1 MGAQIA
7 AAAAAPQMVNGTYGA
22 IGTSGPLS
30 MDGEVLAAP
39 QRTDAQRTGDVGV
52 AGRGSGDTGIGT
64 LKAAA
69 ERVMA
74 NVAAKVQGVL
84 PPQGRGSSA
93 QGFLQREDTGSAGT
107 HGTGFLTAGSGMPG
121 EQSTP
126 EAQGTSGSGLFSPQQ
141 AQRLREMSSEAP
153 LLYAGEGRPV
163 PQRGGAEE
171 RQVPP
176 LPHSSSSDSGQ
187 AEAIQAEVRKQMQV
201 FMEAQS
207 ELQRRVVSLS
217 EENQM
222 LRQEWYTSQYV
233 PSGPVAR
240 VRLKP
245 PASEVDKE
253 PRWNRVRHRMEHL
266 ILQSCPDAVRAELS
280 SARVSG
286 VLPIMCRLYTVYKP
300 GGVTERAEALRQVQQ
315 PRPADSPIDAVMK
328 LRTWKRW
335 MTRLSDLGGTQPDA
349 AVSIQAL
356 EGITSGVLKGLPSL
370 SFRVN
375 LVRASLHLDT
385 QPSAGKVE
393 EFFEHLLA
401 ELEGVSRVAEPSSG
415 SAAGG
420 GKPDSSKS
428 VRQVEA
434 KAALSGGSEA
444 PQVAQKDKPT
454 KPPTPSGGESPK
466 KPCKWFM
473 EGKGCRRGKDCR
485 FLHDW
490 NQIPKAEKGDRCM
503 LCGGK
508 GHRKDACTVVTGA
521 PLVKRDDGA
530 SSAKAMRSDASP
542 KSKGGDPGLRKVL
555 SDAAGVLR
563 EAMAVGSA
571 PGDGAVQGAGGTGQA
586 SGAEGSEAPTMAVAA
601 KIQAQLEDLEARV
614 LDGGP
619 SIRSVCGN
627 VSEGAGEPTALLD
640 SGATHVVVDDA
651 AAGSQDLVPCTVSLA
666 GDQRQTWHQ
675 TPGGSLVAPVTGD
688 GHAPQTILPLGSL
701 VTQLG
706 CSLRWSK
713 REGLQLMHP
722 KLGRLKTSLKGGC
735 PQLSKDQALSL
746 IRELEGVRLGELA
759 GRLKRIQAHLKVSK
773 GLGFRDALDAFVES
787 GSYTSA
793 WTLSKMM
800 PFLEQVPAALVA
812 RLVVDL
818 EGANGWELLK
828 GLPFNRRSRK
838 RLHQSHLWL
847 LHLGAGKVDPVL
859 RQMCQMQG
867 VEVVAINLADGS
879 AVDPR
884 VWKALSWAAFTGR
897 LAGIV
902 ADAPM
907 RTWNGVRVDDSA
919 AVHLRTSEHPW
930 GLTSNT
936 TAWQSKVEDDTVF
949 SLQPMWLW
957 TIASISKG
965 QGVPFIQ
972 THAVSAPNPN
982 SSWMSSVVNPFT
994 TWSNCSQFQ
1003 VHEAKEAKGN
1013 TRPMVVC
1020 SNLGFGENGVRNGS
1034 SNEKVAA
1041 APCVPGW
1048 SSALRREVTMALFGP
1063 NPSNRGGADVETP
1076 HVSALDAQLSQVP
1089 ASSSSPQEEPPPGM
1103 EALSPVNEESESSPL
1118 PPPVGEKGEGPVP
1131 VPERSRPVS
1140 KTIAE
1145 KDKERWRRHLAAHH
1159 VPYRKDCLKCVT
1171 AGALGLQHRRV
1182 KCPSMYALAFDLA
1195 GPFKE
1200 RGKDEKGGGYKYV
1213 LVAGL
1218 RVPDIALP
1226 GDEVQKPTANSSR
1239 PEVSDGGPKQP
1250 GIDDD
1255 EGSEVSWLNANLEPT
1270 AGVMHVSQP
1279 DSDTEEDQESIV
1291 SWVEMPDL
1299 EGLPEPDDEGEL
1311 DQVEAEPE
1319 GVPEGH
1325 RAPEL
1330 EGDLWEDTLGVAD
1343 MSDEQFDDA
1352 LSQLL
1357 FKGAN
1362 KVLRFAVPV
1371 KSRKGPQILA
1381 ALQEVVT
1388 ECNRLG
1394 FPVKIAHTDRAK
1406 ELMSK
1411 ATVEWLQSKLIQPS
1425 FTQGDDP
1432 QSNGLAERLVG
1443 WVKARA
1449 RLHLAASG
1457 LGVEQWPAAMSFACA
1472 EHRNRMLQVDTK
1484 LPRFGQKVVFKSKHP
1499 TGRSKR
1505 PFIRWEHAVY
1515 LCPTPRTEGGHVLQ
1529 RALSGAYLVAKNV
1542 RCIENLVDPEAELGD
1557 ETVVE
1562 VDAPDELPRASED
1575 GQPSAPSRRITGKR
1589 AVRAI
1594 SLPAETTARDFL
1606 RNGWFTPDHCGRLL
1620 EMAFGGTEA
1629 ISRRTHRGPM
1639 ELAVVLGAYGHG
1651 GLHGVTRASRVY
1663 PEVCRYLNEY
1673 LRRNLPPGQSHPQ
1686 WSALT
1691 VVVAPEVAVHRD
1703 VRNEPGSVNYVTQ
1716 VTTRSMWIEGATE
1729 AGLEQMCADEKGIER
1744 KGYWM
1749 PLTQV
1754 TSTFD
1759 PKQRHS
1765 VLPLDEEQF
1774 EMRMARSQLIP
1785 WDQDPELIVNGPAGP
1800 VLAARVLDYS
1810 DDGPPDE
1817 TPFPDRMIMFS
1828 VHDLVRDVTE
1838 MVILR
1843 VVLVEEEPRENG
1855 NPLMPVLEVP
1865 GPPPPEVRVV
1875 QCADEPRKKGG
1886 APVEL
1891 VRASLVQACRHGWWL
1906 VELGLASSDEYYSL
1920 GKVLYGFKEAPAWW
1934 SDHRD
1939 TKLLTASF
1947 LGCHLEQ
1954 GTSDPSLW
1962 RIMKGEDLKGFLVTY
1977 VDDFLI
1983 LSDGSTARGLHQ
1995 WLLEGAGWET
2005 DGLSEARPGEPVR
2018 FLGMQLERHED
2029 GHFSLNQESYVDEL
2043 VRAYGLASSDK
2054 SKVVCPKEI
2063 LMSEPESAP
2072 KADEATIKAAQKIAG
2087 ECLWLSQRTRF
2098 DICFTTAILCSRVSK
2113 DPQGALMIG
2122 RRLLC
2127 YLHQTKSFKLHLRPD
2142 DAAAPVRVFTDASF
2156 SPQGQHS
2163 YGGHVVELFGV
2174 PAVWRASRQA
2184 LIALS
2189 SSEAEL
2195 IQAVEG
2201 CMYAESLLTVLQ
2213 DLRVQCS
2220 TVQLLLDNTASIAF
2234 IGGSSSQRTRHLKV
2248 RAYKIRQLIQSGWEV
2263 KHCRG
2268 EYQRADLLT
2277 KPLPAARMRFL
2288 CDLLQPE
2295 LPRINPRFVRAR
2307 EKVKAMKRREPT
2319 PQVRAVSIK
2328 ERRAKKLQ
2336 DRVAAAIDSAVSESP
2351 TGDEGRP
2358 APRKGRN
2365 KCPSEVTGAESGT

>member
-1 MGAQIA
+1 MTTENPNLEDLPPGQPVDEVDSRVREHNDQQVMGAQTA

-22 IGTSGPLS
+22 IGTSSPLS

-107 HGTGFLTAGSGMPG
+107 HGTGFFTAGSGLQG
-121 EQSTP
+121 EHSTP

-207 ELQRRVVSLS
+207 ELQRRVASLS

-222 LRQEWYTSQYV
+222 LRQVANVSELTSEGFGPHEGRGGWFSGLRRNLMGLVQQAPGKAPPMPFVVEGWQTVQGHSALPPAPPLQTGSFPGSIPAGPAAPMHPPLPIGYGLGPTPATSTVPVSKAGDSHGYPVKPEASQPAATFSSGLGPCGYPSNPTAPVAPEHAGPAANASRSGPSGHSPVEAMMSGIVQLQNVVADLATTRSGAAVSVASSNPEVVRPGVTELVKLPPPTLEGALGFSDWLHAIRPSMSDLSDSSGECWQRILAQAQEWYTSQYV
-233 PSGPVAR
+233 PAGPVAR

-266 ILQSCPDAVRAELS
+266 ILQSCPEAVRAELS

-415 SAAGG
+415 NAAGG

-434 KAALSGGSEA
+434 KATPSGGSEA

-454 KPPTPSGGESPK
+454 KPPTPSGGELPK
-466 KPCKWFM
+466 KACKWFM

-490 NQIPKAEKGDRCM
+490 NQISKAERGDRCM

-530 SSAKAMRSDASP
+530 SSAKAMRSEASP
-542 KSKGGDPGLRKVL
+542 KAKGGDPGLRKVL

-563 EAMAVGSA
+563 EAMAVGPSA
-571 PGDGAVQGAGGTGQA
+571 GDGGAQGAGGTGQA

-619 SIRSVCGN
+619 CIRSVCGD

-746 IRELEGVRLGELA
+746 IRELEGVRLGELSS
-759 GRLKRIQAHLKVSK
+759 RLKRIQAHLKVSK
-773 GLGFRDALDAFVES
+773 GLGFKDALDAFVES

-793 WTLSKMM
+793 LTLSKMM
-800 PFLEQVPAALVA
+800 PFLEHVPAALVA

-867 VEVVAINLADGS
+867 VEVVAINLDNGG

-902 ADAPM
+902 ADAQL
-907 RTWNGVRVDDSA
+907 RTWNSVRVDDFA
-919 AVHLRTSEHPW
+919 AVYLRTSEHPW
-930 GLTSNT
+930 GLTTNT
-936 TAWQSKVEDDTVF
+936 TALQSKVEDDTVF

-1003 VHEAKEAKGN
+1003 VHEAKEARGN

-1020 SNLGFGENGVRNGS
+1020 SNLGFSENGVRNGS
-1034 SNEKVAA
+1034 SHVKGTA
-1041 APCVPGW
+1041 APWIPGW
-1048 SSALRREVTMALFGP
+1048 SSALRTEVTMALFGST
-1063 NPSNRGGADVETP
+1063 PSYQGAADFETP
-1076 HVSALDAQLSQVP
+1076 HVSALDAQLSQAP
-1089 ASSSSPQEEPPPGM
+1089 ASSSSPQEELPQGK
-1103 EALSPVNEESESSPL
+1103 EALSPVNEEGESSPR
-1118 PPPVGEKGEGPVP
+1118 PPPVGEEGGSAAP

-1140 KTIAE
+1140 KAIAE

-1159 VPYRKDCLKCVT
+1159 VPYRKDCLKCVM

-1226 GDEVQKPTANSSR
+1226 GDEAPKPTANSSR
-1239 PEVSDGGPKQP
+1239 PEVSDVGPKQQV
-1250 GIDDD
+1250 IDDD
-1255 EGSEVSWLNANLEPT
+1255 EGSEASWLNANLEPT
-1270 AGVMHVSQP
+1270 AGAMHVSKP
-1279 DSDTEEDQESIV
+1279 DSDSEEDKESIA

-1299 EGLPEPDDEGEL
+1299 EELPEPDDEGEL

-1325 RAPEL
+1325 RASEL
-1330 EGDLWEDTLGVAD
+1330 EGDLWDDALGVAD

-1371 KSRKGPQILA
+1371 KSRKLGP
-1381 ALQEVVT
+1381 
-1388 ECNRLG
+1388 RSWR
-1394 FPVKIAHTDRAK
+1394 P
-1406 ELMSK
+1406 
-1411 ATVEWLQSKLIQPS
+1411 
-1425 FTQGDDP
+1425 
-1432 QSNGLAERLVG
+1432 
-1443 WVKARA
+1443 
-1449 RLHLAASG
+1449 
-1457 LGVEQWPAAMSFACA
+1457 
-1472 EHRNRMLQVDTK
+1472 
-1484 LPRFGQKVVFKSKHP
+1484 
-1499 TGRSKR
+1499 SKR
-1505 PFIRWEHAVY
+1505 WSQNAIV
-1515 LCPTPRTEGGHVLQ
+1515 
-1529 RALSGAYLVAKNV
+1529 SGF
-1542 RCIENLVDPEAELGD
+1542 
-1557 ETVVE
+1557 
-1562 VDAPDELPRASED
+1562 
-1575 GQPSAPSRRITGKR
+1575 Q
-1589 AVRAI
+1589 
-1594 SLPAETTARDFL
+1594 
-1606 RNGWFTPDHCGRLL
+1606 
-1620 EMAFGGTEA
+1620 
-1629 ISRRTHRGPM
+1629 
-1639 ELAVVLGAYGHG
+1639 
-1651 GLHGVTRASRVY
+1651 
-1663 PEVCRYLNEY
+1663 
-1673 LRRNLPPGQSHPQ
+1673 
-1686 WSALT
+1686 
-1691 VVVAPEVAVHRD
+1691 
-1703 VRNEPGSVNYVTQ
+1703 
-1716 VTTRSMWIEGATE
+1716 
-1729 AGLEQMCADEKGIER
+1729 
-1744 KGYWM
+1744 
-1749 PLTQV
+1749 
-1754 TSTFD
+1754 
-1759 PKQRHS
+1759 
-1765 VLPLDEEQF
+1765 
-1774 EMRMARSQLIP
+1774 
-1785 WDQDPELIVNGPAGP
+1785 
-1800 VLAARVLDYS
+1800 
-1810 DDGPPDE
+1810 
-1817 TPFPDRMIMFS
+1817 
-1828 VHDLVRDVTE
+1828 
-1838 MVILR
+1838 
-1843 VVLVEEEPRENG
+1843 
-1855 NPLMPVLEVP
+1855 
-1865 GPPPPEVRVV
+1865 
-1875 QCADEPRKKGG
+1875 
-1886 APVEL
+1886 
-1891 VRASLVQACRHGWWL
+1891 
-1906 VELGLASSDEYYSL
+1906 
-1920 GKVLYGFKEAPAWW
+1920 
-1934 SDHRD
+1934 
-1939 TKLLTASF
+1939 
-1947 LGCHLEQ
+1947 
-1954 GTSDPSLW
+1954 
-1962 RIMKGEDLKGFLVTY
+1962 
-1977 VDDFLI
+1977 
-1983 LSDGSTARGLHQ
+1983 
-1995 WLLEGAGWET
+1995 
-2005 DGLSEARPGEPVR
+2005 
-2018 FLGMQLERHED
+2018 
-2029 GHFSLNQESYVDEL
+2029 
-2043 VRAYGLASSDK
+2043 
-2054 SKVVCPKEI
+2054 
-2063 LMSEPESAP
+2063 
-2072 KADEATIKAAQKIAG
+2072 
-2087 ECLWLSQRTRF
+2087 
-2098 DICFTTAILCSRVSK
+2098 
-2113 DPQGALMIG
+2113 
-2122 RRLLC
+2122 
-2127 YLHQTKSFKLHLRPD
+2127 
-2142 DAAAPVRVFTDASF
+2142 
-2156 SPQGQHS
+2156 
-2163 YGGHVVELFGV
+2163 
-2174 PAVWRASRQA
+2174 
-2184 LIALS
+2184 
-2189 SSEAEL
+2189 
-2195 IQAVEG
+2195 
-2201 CMYAESLLTVLQ
+2201 
-2213 DLRVQCS
+2213 
-2220 TVQLLLDNTASIAF
+2220 
-2234 IGGSSSQRTRHLKV
+2234 
-2248 RAYKIRQLIQSGWEV
+2248 
-2263 KHCRG
+2263 
-2268 EYQRADLLT
+2268 
-2277 KPLPAARMRFL
+2277 
-2288 CDLLQPE
+2288 
-2295 LPRINPRFVRAR
+2295 
-2307 EKVKAMKRREPT
+2307 
-2319 PQVRAVSIK
+2319 
-2328 ERRAKKLQ
+2328 
-2336 DRVAAAIDSAVSESP
+2336 
-2351 TGDEGRP
+2351 
-2358 APRKGRN
+2358 
-2365 KCPSEVTGAESGT
+2365 

>member
-1 MGAQIA
+1 MRFRNRIDPTEMTTENPNLEDLPPGQTVDEVDSRVRERNDQQVMGAQIA

-222 LRQEWYTSQYV
+222 LRQVANVSELTSEGFGPHEGRGGWFSGLRRNIMGLVQQAPGKAPPMPFVVEGWQTVQGHSSLPPAPPLQAGCLPGPIPAGPAAPMHPPLPIGYGLGPTPVTPTVPVSKASDNQGYSVRLEASQPAATVSSGLGPCGYPSNPTAPVAPEHAGPAANASSSGPTGHSPLEAMMSGIVQLQNVVADLATSRAGAAVSTSGGNPEVVRPGVTELVKLPPPTLEGALGFSDWLHAIKPSMSDLSDSSGECWQRVLGQAQEWYTSQYV

-1765 VLPLDEEQF
+1765 VLPATNWVLAGYTPLGSCKLPPAKQNELRELGFNVPGAVMPTVCKLVGPCPHRLPEARPRRHPPPRRAGLNVRYARMSGSEWAELRQLDEEQF
-1774 EMRMARSQLIP
+1774 EMRMARWS
-1785 WDQDPELIVNGPAGP
+1785 
-1800 VLAARVLDYS
+1800 RVL
-1810 DDGPPDE
+1810 G
-1817 TPFPDRMIMFS
+1817 
-1828 VHDLVRDVTE
+1828 
-1838 MVILR
+1838 
-1843 VVLVEEEPRENG
+1843 G
-1855 NPLMPVLEVP
+1855 
-1865 GPPPPEVRVV
+1865 
-1875 QCADEPRKKGG
+1875 ADEDPNMD
-1886 APVEL
+1886 PV
-1891 VRASLVQACRHGWWL
+1891 S
-1906 VELGLASSDEYYSL
+1906 
-1920 GKVLYGFKEAPAWW
+1920 
-1934 SDHRD
+1934 
-1939 TKLLTASF
+1939 
-1947 LGCHLEQ
+1947 
-1954 GTSDPSLW
+1954 
-1962 RIMKGEDLKGFLVTY
+1962 
-1977 VDDFLI
+1977 
-1983 LSDGSTARGLHQ
+1983 
-1995 WLLEGAGWET
+1995 
-2005 DGLSEARPGEPVR
+2005 
-2018 FLGMQLERHED
+2018 
-2029 GHFSLNQESYVDEL
+2029 
-2043 VRAYGLASSDK
+2043 
-2054 SKVVCPKEI
+2054 
-2063 LMSEPESAP
+2063 
-2072 KADEATIKAAQKIAG
+2072 
-2087 ECLWLSQRTRF
+2087 
-2098 DICFTTAILCSRVSK
+2098 
-2113 DPQGALMIG
+2113 
-2122 RRLLC
+2122 
-2127 YLHQTKSFKLHLRPD
+2127 
-2142 DAAAPVRVFTDASF
+2142 
-2156 SPQGQHS
+2156 
-2163 YGGHVVELFGV
+2163 
-2174 PAVWRASRQA
+2174 
-2184 LIALS
+2184 
-2189 SSEAEL
+2189 
-2195 IQAVEG
+2195 
-2201 CMYAESLLTVLQ
+2201 
-2213 DLRVQCS
+2213 
-2220 TVQLLLDNTASIAF
+2220 ASIP
-2234 IGGSSSQRTRHLKV
+2234 HN
-2248 RAYKIRQLIQSGWEV
+2248 
-2263 KHCRG
+2263 
-2268 EYQRADLLT
+2268 LL
-2277 KPLPAARMRFL
+2277 
-2288 CDLLQPE
+2288 
-2295 LPRINPRFVRAR
+2295 
-2307 EKVKAMKRREPT
+2307 
-2319 PQVRAVSIK
+2319 VSHVF
-2328 ERRAKKLQ
+2328 Q
-2336 DRVAAAIDSAVSESP
+2336 
-2351 TGDEGRP
+2351 
-2358 APRKGRN
+2358 GRN
-2365 KCPSEVTGAESGT
+2365 